1 MEIVL
6 RIPLFS
12 RNLRNAYIKKTEK
25 PGLLLLC
32 LLYHITPY
40 AHRLLALASSCRVSF
55 LFSSKMF
62 FLSAGTAYQILYT
75 LSRMPPD
82 LFY

>member
-6 RIPLFS
+6 GIPLFS
-12 RNLRNAYIKKTEK
+12 RNLRNAYFKKTEK
-25 PGLLLLC
+25 PDLLLLR

-62 FLSAGTAYQILYT
+62 LLSAGTAYQILYT

>member
-6 RIPLFS
+6 GIPLFS

-25 PGLLLLC
+25 PGLLLLR

-55 LFSSKMF
+55 LSRQLMYSPISFS
-62 FLSAGTAYQILYT
+62 
-75 LSRMPPD
+75 
-82 LFY
+82 

>member
-25 PGLLLLC
+25 PGLLLLR

-40 AHRLLALASSCRVSF
+40 AHRLLALASNCRVSF
-55 LFSSKMF
+55 LSRQLMYSPISFS
-62 FLSAGTAYQILYT
+62 
-75 LSRMPPD
+75 
-82 LFY
+82 

>member
-25 PGLLLLC
+25 PGLLLLR

-40 AHRLLALASSCRVSF
+40 AHRLLALASSCQVSF
-55 LFSSKMF
+55 LSRQLMYSPISFS
-62 FLSAGTAYQILYT
+62 
-75 LSRMPPD
+75 
-82 LFY
+82 